1 LLTVN
6 TNGVTAGITYQWQRD
21 GVNIPG
27 SVSSTHFV
35 SVSGTYRC
43 VVSVASSTCSSAST
57 ATIVDV
63 NDYPTPLVA
72 YTGSLL
78 STSNVFAQ
86 YQWFLNTVSIAGAT
100 NATYAPTTNGNYR
113 VRVTDANG
121 CTSFSSGYPVNT
133 VGINDIN
140 SAAVRLYP
148 NPVTE
153 TLQIV
158 YATPVR
164 VVVST
169 VDGRIVVD
177 ERNVNSVNMAGNAAG
192 VYMVTVYS
200 PGGDRLLLQKVVKQ

>member
-1 LLTVN
+1 
-6 TNGVTAGITYQWQRD
+6 
-21 GVNIPG
+21 
-27 SVSSTHFV
+27 
-35 SVSGTYRC
+35 
-43 VVSVASSTCSSAST
+43 
-57 ATIVDV
+57 
-63 NDYPTPLVA
+63 
-72 YTGSLL
+72 LL
-78 STSNVFAQ
+78 STSNIFAQ
-86 YQWFLNTVSIAGAT
+86 YQWFINTVSIAGAT

-140 SAAVRLYP
+140 SAAVSLYP
-148 NPVTE
+148 NPVSE
-153 TLQIV
+153 TLQIA

-169 VDGRIVVD
+169 VDGRIVAD

-200 PGGDRLLLQKVVKQ
+200 ASGDRLLVQKVVKQ